1 MVTRVT
7 DGTLAAPDPGLAA
20 ADPGLVVDPVLT
32 ADPGPAAEPVLRPLR
47 FGLVGTGYWARVA
60 HARAL
65 AQTPGIEFAAVWGRN
80 QEAAATL
87 AASYGAAVHS
97 DFEAFLAAVDAVA
110 FSVPPDVQSE
120 LAVRAANAG
129 KHLLLEKPLAL
140 SAEASG
146 ALVAAVEAAG
156 VASVVFFISRFQP
169 DARAWLNDITSAGGW
184 AGGEAAW
191 LGSVYAESSP
201 FNTPWRREKGA
212 LWDLGPHVVS
222 LLWAILGPVE
232 SVTADTGRGDLTH
245 LVLHHHGGATSTA
258 TLTLGAPELADGFD
272 LMVWGE
278 RGRASLPPLADDP
291 VGALRVAVTELA
303 DNARSGQ
310 VSHPCDVR
318 FGAAVTQVLLQAQNE
333 INARRV

>member
-7 DGTLAAPDPGLAA
+7 DGTLAAAHPGPAADPGLAA
-20 ADPGLVVDPVLT
+20 D
-32 ADPGPAAEPVLRPLR
+32 PVLRPLR

-65 AQTPGIEFAAVWGRN
+65 AQTPGIEFAAVWGRS
-80 QEAAATL
+80 QEAAAAL
-87 AASYGAAVHS
+87 AASFGAEVHG
-97 DFEAFLAAVDAVA
+97 DFDAFLAAVDAVA
-110 FSVPPDVQSE
+110 FAVPPDVQSE

-140 SAEASG
+140 SAEASR
-146 ALVAAVEAAG
+146 ALVAAVEAAA

-169 DARAWLNDITSAGGW
+169 DARAWLDEVTSAGGW

-245 LVLHHHGGATSTA
+245 LVLHHRGGATSTA
-258 TLTLGAPELADGFD
+258 TLTLGAPEPADGFD

-318 FGAAVTQVLLQAQNE
+318 FGDAVTQVLLQAQDA
-333 INARRV
+333 INARRA

>member
-1 MVTRVT
+1 MVTRVIG
-7 DGTLAAPDPGLAA
+7 DTLSA
-20 ADPGLVVDPVLT
+20 ADPGLT
-32 ADPGPAAEPVLRPLR
+32 AAALSRPLR
-47 FGLVGTGYWARVA
+47 FGLVGTGYWARFA

-65 AQTPGIEFAAVWGRN
+65 ADTPGIEFAAVWGRN

-87 AASYGAAVHS
+87 GDSFGVPARG
-97 DFEAFLAAVDAVA
+97 DFDAFLAEIDAVA

-129 KHLLLEKPLAL
+129 KHLLLEKPIAL
-140 SAEASG
+140 SAEASD

-156 VASVVFFISRFQP
+156 VASVVFFTSRFQP
-169 DARAWLNDITSAGGW
+169 DARAWFNEVTNAGGW
-184 AGGEAAW
+184 AGADAAW

-232 SVTADTGRGDLTH
+232 AVTADTGRGDLTH
-245 LVLHHHGGATSTA
+245 LVLHHRGGATSTA
-258 TLTLGAPELADGFD
+258 TLTLGAPEPADGFD

-278 RGRASLPPLADDP
+278 HGRTSRTA
-291 VGALRVAVTELA
+291 
-303 DNARSGQ
+303 AR
-310 VSHPCDVR
+310 
-318 FGAAVTQVLLQAQNE
+318 
-333 INARRV
+333 